1 MRMGRT
7 ALLITVVALMI
18 GVYGTVLWINYTAPL
33 IERLYPVGLSTDR
46 AAYTVD
52 DGMIVTVAV
61 RNTGDAP
68 MRVPPFS
75 VTALTV
81 TDHAGHPVM
90 CRGSQSEAAMTR
102 AELAIDPGATEWAEF
117 EGKIEPGPTLNFGAL
132 VCSLPAFG
140 SYQIAYPL
148 PQGDISRATVEVLT
162 SARETP
168 VPWYRVAGKLLAALQ
183 HRARGIPDAHFRL
196 VRTTTVSGVTETP
209 HVSTESFKTAVRF
222 GHASPIG
229 MPLMV
234 SHALNDEL
242 PWTALS
248 ASQGQTLMRL
258 WGAHE
263 RVWRRATG
271 SNWDTGEFA
280 ARELVRVLWWIP
292 LIGRRVVLGY
302 TNRRITHRVTFD
314 QHTGLVLTRER
325 IDREAGMMVSTII
338 ATTDVAYE
346 AGASAPG
353 LQVTP
358 APDMVRAVFE
368 AAKSQQVRVVTCGT
382 RQDYAGFNIPRT
394 TVEMELLGDPER
406 LTTFASVAAEATGR
420 CTARPG
426 PEFVKPWTG
435 GEHLVKW
442 ILDCTAEFLEAR
454 P

>member
-1 MRMGRT
+1 MRMGRMVLFT
-7 ALLITVVALMI
+7 AVIALMI
-18 GVYGTVLWINYTAPL
+18 SVYGAVSWMNYTAPL
-33 IERLYPVGLSTDR
+33 IERLYPAGVSTDR
-46 AAYTVD
+46 VIYTVD
-52 DGMIVTVAV
+52 DGIIVTVAV
-61 RNTGDAP
+61 RNTGAATA
-68 MRVPPFS
+68 RVPPFS

-81 TDHAGHPVM
+81 ADHAGHPVT
-90 CRGSQSEAAMTR
+90 CRASQSEAAIRR
-102 AELAIDPGATEWAEF
+102 AELTIDPGATEWAEF
-117 EGKIEPGPTLNFGAL
+117 KGKVEPGPALNFGAL
-132 VCSLPAFG
+132 TCSLPTFG

-168 VPWYRVAGKLLAALQ
+168 VPWYRVAWKLLAVFQ
-183 HRARGIPDAHFRL
+183 YRAHGIPDAHYRL
-196 VRTTTVSGVTETP
+196 VRTTTVSGVTKTP
-209 HVSTESFKTAVRF
+209 HVSTESFTTAVRF

-229 MPLMV
+229 MMPLMV
-234 SHALNDEL
+234 SHALSDEL

-248 ASQGQTLMRL
+248 ASQKQTLMRL
-258 WGAHE
+258 RGVHE
-263 RVWRRATG
+263 RIWRRAT
-271 SNWDTGEFA
+271 NARDLEFA
-280 ARELVRVLWWIP
+280 AREPVRVLWWIP

-302 TNRRITHRVTFD
+302 TNRQVTYRVTFD
-314 QHTGLVLTRER
+314 QRTGVVLTRER

-346 AGASAPG
+346 AGAPAPG

-382 RQDYAGFNIPRT
+382 RQDYVGSNIPRT

-442 ILDCTAEFLEAR
+442 ILDCTAEPLEVR